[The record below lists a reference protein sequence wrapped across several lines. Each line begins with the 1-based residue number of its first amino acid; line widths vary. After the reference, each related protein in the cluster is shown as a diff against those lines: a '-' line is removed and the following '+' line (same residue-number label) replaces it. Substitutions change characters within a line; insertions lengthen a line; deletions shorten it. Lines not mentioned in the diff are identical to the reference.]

1 MAQSVEVGA
10 AGATWANLA
19 GRVTAFLEPMHTG
32 PAVLAAIGLFFAKQ
46 IWIELF

>member
-1 MAQSVEVGA
+1 
-10 AGATWANLA
+10 
-19 GRVTAFLEPMHTG
+19 MHTG